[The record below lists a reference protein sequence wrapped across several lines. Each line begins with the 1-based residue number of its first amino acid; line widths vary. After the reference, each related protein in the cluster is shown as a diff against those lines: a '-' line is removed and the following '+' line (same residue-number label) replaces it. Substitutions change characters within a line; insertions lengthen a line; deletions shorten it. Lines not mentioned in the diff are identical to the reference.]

1 MNIWLELDDP
11 NNGKKFH
18 THFSKEKVKKELI
31 ELVYD
36 ALSKSSQGEPS

>member
-18 THFSKEKVKKELI
+18 THFTKEKVKKELI
-31 ELVYD
+31 QLMYD
-36 ALSKSSQGEPS
+36 SCSKSNNG